1 MFCFA
6 QTKQTNDHCL
16 SHALIITLYEA
27 GLIPSCHTL
36 SGKLAIAA

>member
-27 GLIPSCHTL
+27 GLIPSL